1 MIVRLWRGRAAAQM
15 AAAYRTHL
23 TSAVWPELREIEGFV
38 SAQLAERER
47 AGVVEFLVITT
58 WSSWEAIQAFAG
70 TEPDRAVVE
79 PEARR
84 VLVDFDEHVEHFE
97 VSSSVD

>member
-1 MIVRLWRGRAAAQM
+1 MRLWRGRAASDM

-23 TSAVWPELREIEGFV
+23 TRVVWPKLREIEGFV

-47 AGVVEFLVITT
+47 AGVVEVLVITT
-58 WSSWEAIQAFAG
+58 WSSWEAIRAFAG
-70 TEPDRAVVE
+70 DDPERAVVE

-84 VLVDFDEHVEHFE
+84 VLVDFDDRVEHFE
-97 VSSSVD
+97 VSSSVG